1 MQFVEMSQT
10 EKSTSRSYNQ
20 HVGVHMVIV
29 GTMKTQ
35 LIA

>member
-1 MQFVEMSQT
+1 MQFVEMSRT
-10 EKSTSRSYNQ
+10 EKSTNRNYNQ

>member
-1 MQFVEMSQT
+1 MQFVEMSRT
-10 EKSTSRSYNQ
+10 EKSTNRNYNQ

-29 GTMKTQ
+29 GKMKIQ